1 MFIIYRKYFSCPWKI
16 RRKTLKITNL
26 QKDTTSKIKIT
37 FYSSLLKIFSL
48 FLLKKEIWYGEGFSF
63 FSLIYWGNKKWNW
76 NGIRFFIMLLVV
88 AKSVKRYKNIL
99 YWHFSDYC
107 SISFLCYIVFAK
119 NTCSL
124 IVFANKSNVSY
135 SETLDNQ
142 GWYTIIT
149 RTDKKQI
156 KFVQNYF
163 S

>member
-48 FLLKKEIWYGEGFSF
+48 FLLKRN
-63 FSLIYWGNKKWNW
+63 LIRWRLQFLFTYWGNKKWNW
-76 NGIRFFIMLLVV
+76 NGIRFFIMLLLV

-119 NTCSL
+119 NTCSF

-149 RTDKKQI
+149 RTDKK
-156 KFVQNYF
+156 
-163 S
+163 